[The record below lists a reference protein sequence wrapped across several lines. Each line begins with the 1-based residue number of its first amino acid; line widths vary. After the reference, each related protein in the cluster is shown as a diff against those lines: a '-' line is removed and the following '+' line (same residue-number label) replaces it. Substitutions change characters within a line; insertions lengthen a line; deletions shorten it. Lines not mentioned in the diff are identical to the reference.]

1 MAPCI
6 ACHSEQY
13 GGYHSQ
19 LKESRD
25 YQGFMGNMV
34 GSSDSA
40 ATIEDISQR
49 VLKRFMG
56 YAVVL

>member
-1 MAPCI
+1 MALCI
-6 ACHSEQY
+6 ARHSEQP

-34 GSSDSA
+34 GSSDST
-40 ATIEDISQR
+40 ATIEDIWQR
-49 VLKRFMG
+49 LLKRFMG
-56 YAVVL
+56 YAVVY